1 MGGGQSSSEGELF
14 IPEDSVGTR
23 TNVRK
28 LAQNKF
34 SLETGSSFLTIREQL
49 DYGPSFLWE

>member
-1 MGGGQSSSEGELF
+1 M
-14 IPEDSVGTR
+14 PEDSVGTR

-34 SLETGSSFLTIREQL
+34 SLEIGRLFLTIREQS
-49 DYGPSFLWE
+49 DSGPTSPWE